1 MSYLHSR
8 SNWIGQLVTI
18 FTCLSTVWLSTSCN
32 ATERGTLE
40 PSAKSPILRFAPQE
54 VLIKFKNGVPQERI
68 AFILKNNQI
77 KVIAEI
83 QRGHLYHVRIL
94 DKRSVES
101 AIAQLSLYQEIE
113 YAEPNYRHE
122 TKK

>member
-1 MSYLHSR
+1 MIWEHKL
-8 SNWIGQLVTI
+8 Q
-18 FTCLSTVWLSTSCN
+18 
-32 ATERGTLE
+32 
-40 PSAKSPILRFAPQE
+40 KK